1 MKAILVN
8 PKAGGGR
15 AGAQWDRL
23 SAQLPLSRSLPVFM
37 PPSSEA
43 MREVVRQLLSSGCQR
58 LVVVGGDGTLHLV
71 AGEILATGSSEVSL
85 GLVPLGT
92 GCDFAR
98 TLGLPKSPREA
109 FTLALEGPAKP
120 VDAGVIDGPGPR
132 VFFVNVASAGI
143 SGMVDE
149 LVNAN
154 PRRGAL
160 AFLTAT
166 LQALRRYQPRQ
177 LAVHVDGQELFS
189 GFALLMAVANG
200 TSFGKGMHIAPLA
213 RPNDGL
219 LDVVVVEA
227 VRGLQL
233 VRRLPLV
240 YLGRH
245 LRLPQVRFVRGREV
259 QLKAQEPLP
268 PFDVDGEC
276 VPSGPARF
284 SVVPGALQVAHETA
298 GDSEPVKP

>member
-1 MKAILVN
+1 VKAILVN

-43 MREVVRQLLSSGCQR
+43 MREAVRQLLSSGCQR

-177 LAVHVDGQELFS
+177 LAVQVDGQELFS
-189 GFALLMAVANG
+189 GPALLVAVANG

-213 RPNDGL
+213 RANDGL
-219 LDVVVVEA
+219 PWWWWKPCGGCSWCGA
-227 VRGLQL
+227 YTWSTWAGICGFPRCGLSKAG
-233 VRRLPLV
+233 RSSFRPKSHFPRLTWTESVCPPDPL
-240 YLGRH
+240 GFRWC
-245 LRLPQVRFVRGREV
+245 P
-259 QLKAQEPLP
+259 
-268 PFDVDGEC
+268 
-276 VPSGPARF
+276 VPSRWPTER
-284 SVVPGALQVAHETA
+284 P
-298 GDSEPVKP
+298 